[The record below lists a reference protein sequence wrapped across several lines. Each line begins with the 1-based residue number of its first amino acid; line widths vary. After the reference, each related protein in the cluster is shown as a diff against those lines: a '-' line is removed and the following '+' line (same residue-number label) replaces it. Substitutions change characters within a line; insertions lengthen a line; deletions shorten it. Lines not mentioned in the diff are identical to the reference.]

1 MIELLIGLVVVGVG
15 FLLAIGLPIVSL
27 VRSARLAR
35 QIDELGR
42 RLDRL
47 AEHLRTS
54 EHEASGPAAGAAR
67 HDLRRPTAHAT
78 SATAPPVPAASTNA
92 ETLAGPPASETIGPE
107 VTAAPRV
114 APPDARTAPVG
125 ATPLSG
131 ATPPPAPA
139 GPSFEAR
146 VGGRWLLYAA
156 VATLLV
162 GASFFLKYAFDNEW
176 ITPGLRVALGALA
189 GLGCVGAGTRFA
201 ARGARFF
208 GQVVVGGGIALLYL
222 TSYATY
228 HFYGLITR
236 EAAFLVMV
244 GITALGA
251 WVGDRQR
258 AQALAMAALVGGF
271 ATPMLVGGTRD
282 AQVTLFT
289 YVTILVAGAIWL
301 ASRHRW
307 SALPVVGFI
316 LTGLTF
322 AAWATAHYTP
332 AKWALTELFLTVL
345 AGLFVVAWWHARRIG
360 TSAGRAAAVVLATGP
375 LAYHLASL
383 ANLAQAPTWTWLL
396 VYLIAFSAAAVT
408 LTVRAGHAW
417 LRLASWA
424 AVAVPLSVWAAEE
437 SGAAWVWPG
446 LVTLG
451 AIYGLHLLATW
462 KSLPPAET
470 RLGAAD
476 IVLIHGNGLWAYDAI
491 DSLVRPVALDWLG
504 PAAAVLA
511 LWHLALAGAA
521 SRLHR
526 DAMLQWAT
534 LSFALAAIG
543 VAVTF
548 DGAGQATGWAAL
560 GAGLAWMGLGAG
572 RTWMRLAGGGL
583 GAMALLRLVE
593 WHDQALAVGTW
604 PLVNV
609 RFGVTLFAL
618 ALLYLVAWWHAR
630 ADPRPPGARHVTAGL
645 VVVASV
651 LTVVALTSEIGLYFD
666 LAAWQ
671 AADGGAGAITAGA
684 ARRQVAVSIAW
695 AAYALLL
702 VTVGLRTSY
711 APWRYFAIGL
721 FVLTTGKV
729 FFYDLAQVDRVYR
742 IVSTLGLGVLLLVA
756 SWLYQQLVS
765 RPSQPDQL
773 NLP

>member
-1 MIELLIGLVVVGVG
+1 VIELLIGLVVVGIG

-35 QIDELGR
+35 QIDEFGR

-47 AEHLRTS
+47 AEHLRAT
-54 EHEASGPAAGAAR
+54 EHGATQPAVGAASR
-67 HDLRRPTAHAT
+67 EVGPPTARAA
-78 SATAPPVPAASTNA
+78 SAAEPPFPAASTSDHA
-92 ETLAGPPASETIGPE
+92 VPVAPTRETVESE
-107 VTAAPRV
+107 VTAAPRMT
-114 APPDARTAPVG
+114 PPDAWTAP
-125 ATPLSG
+125 ASAAPLSG
-131 ATPPPAPA
+131 ATPPPAQA

-176 ITPGLRVALGALA
+176 ITPGLRIALGALA
-189 GLGCVGAGTRFA
+189 GLGCVGAGTRLA
-201 ARGARFF
+201 ARGTRFF

-222 TSYATY
+222 TAYATY

-236 EAAFLVMV
+236 EVAFLVMV

-251 WVGDRQR
+251 WAGDRQR

-289 YVTILVAGAIWL
+289 FVTILVAGSIWL
-301 ASRHRW
+301 ARRHRW
-307 SALPVVGFI
+307 SALPVVGFV
-316 LTGLTF
+316 LAGLTF
-322 AAWATAHYTP
+322 AAWATVHYTP

-345 AGLFVVAWWHARRIG
+345 AGLFVVAWWQARQVD
-360 TSAGRAAAVVLATGP
+360 TSAGRVAAVTLATGP

-396 VYLIAFSAAAVT
+396 VYLIALSAAAVT
-408 LTVRAGHAW
+408 LAVRAGHAW
-417 LRLASWA
+417 LRLVSWV
-424 AVAVPLSVWAAEE
+424 AVAVPMSAWAAEE

-462 KSLPPAET
+462 RSLPPAEA

-476 IVLIHGNGLWAYDAI
+476 VVLIHGNGLWAYDVI
-491 DSLVRPVALDWLG
+491 DSLVGPVALDWLG

-521 SRLHR
+521 SRHHR
-526 DAMLQWAT
+526 DAMLQWVT
-534 LSFALAAIG
+534 LAFALAAVG

-548 DGAGQATGWAAL
+548 DGAGQVTGWAAL
-560 GAGLAWMGLGAG
+560 GAGLAWLGLGAG
-572 RTWMRLAGGGL
+572 RTWMRVAGGVL
-583 GAMALLRLVE
+583 GAMALLRLFE

-604 PLVNV
+604 PIVNV

-618 ALLYLVAWWHAR
+618 VLVYLVAWWHAR
-630 ADPRPPGARHVTAGL
+630 AADPRRAGARHVTAGL
-645 VVVASV
+645 VVVGSV

-666 LAAWQ
+666 LTGWQ
-671 AADGGAGAITAGA
+671 ASDGGAGVITAGA

-702 VTVGLRTSY
+702 VTVGLRTGY

-721 FVLTTGKV
+721 FVLTIGKV
-729 FFYDLAQVDRVYR
+729 FFYDLVQVDRVYR

-756 SWLYQQLVS
+756 SWLYQQLVTK
-765 RPSQPDQL
+765 PSQPD
-773 NLP
+773 

>member
-1 MIELLIGLVVVGVG
+1 MSELLIGLAVVGTG

-47 AEHLRTS
+47 AEHLRAT
-54 EHEASGPAAGAAR
+54 EHGATPPVAGTGRGEARPPSAR
-67 HDLRRPTAHAT
+67 AT
-78 SATAPPVPAASTNA
+78 SAAAPPWPAASTNDEA
-92 ETLAGPPASETIGPE
+92 VPIVPASESVESEG
-107 VTAAPRV
+107 TAAPRV
-114 APPDARTAPVG
+114 TPDAWRPPPIAAPPPG
-125 ATPLSG
+125 ATSPS
-131 ATPPPAPA
+131 APA

-176 ITPGLRVALGALA
+176 ITPGLRIALGALA
-189 GLGCVGAGTRFA
+189 GLGGVGAGTRLA
-201 ARGARFF
+201 ARGTRFF

-222 TSYATY
+222 TAYATY
-228 HFYGLITR
+228 QFYGLITR

-251 WVGDRQR
+251 WTGDRQR

-271 ATPMLVGGTRD
+271 ATPMLVGGPRD

-289 YVTILVAGAIWL
+289 YITILVAGSIWL
-301 ASRHRW
+301 ARRHRW

-322 AAWATAHYTP
+322 AAWAIVHYAP

-345 AGLFVVAWWHARRIG
+345 AALFVVAWWHTRQIG
-360 TSAGRAAAVVLATGP
+360 TSAGRVAAVTLATGP

-396 VYLIAFSAAAVT
+396 VYLIALTAAAVT

-424 AVAVPLSVWAAEE
+424 AVAVPLSIWAAEE

-462 KSLPPAET
+462 KSLPPADA

-476 IVLIHGNGLWAYDAI
+476 VVLIHGNGLWAYDVI
-491 DSLVRPVALDWLG
+491 DSLVGPVALDWLG

-511 LWHLALAGAA
+511 LWHLALAAA
-521 SRLHR
+521 VSRHHR
-526 DAMLQWAT
+526 DAMLQWVT
-534 LSFALAAIG
+534 LAFALAAVG

-548 DGAGQATGWAAL
+548 DGAGQVAGWAAL
-560 GAGLAWMGLGAG
+560 GAGLAWLGLNAG
-572 RTWMRLAGGGL
+572 RTWMRVAGGVL
-583 GAMALLRLVE
+583 GAMAILRLFE
-593 WHDQALAVGTW
+593 WHEQALAVGTW
-604 PLVNV
+604 PIVNV
-609 RFGVTLFAL
+609 RFGVTIFAL
-618 ALLYLVAWWHAR
+618 ALVYLVAWWHAR
-630 ADPRPPGARHVTAGL
+630 AADVRPAGAARVTASL
-645 VVVASV
+645 VIVASV

-666 LAAWQ
+666 LTAWQ
-671 AADGGAGAITAGA
+671 AADGGAGVVTAGA
-684 ARRQVAVSIAW
+684 ARREVAVSIAW

-702 VTVGLRTSY
+702 VTVGLRASY

-721 FVLTTGKV
+721 FVLTIGKV

-765 RPSQPDQL
+765 KPSQPD
-773 NLP
+773 